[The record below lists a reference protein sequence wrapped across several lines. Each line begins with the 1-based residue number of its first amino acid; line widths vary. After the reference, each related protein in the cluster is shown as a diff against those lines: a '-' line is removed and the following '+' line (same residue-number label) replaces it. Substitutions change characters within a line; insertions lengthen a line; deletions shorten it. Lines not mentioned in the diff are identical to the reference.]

1 MNEEPRPVA
10 FSTRRRMT
18 VPSSAS
24 MPRAASHAAASRSAA
39 TPTTPETAASSAP
52 ARTIEV
58 SVRSPS
64 SSPRAPIRID
74 LPAPVSPVSTFSP
87 PVKRTCS
94 FSMIA

>member
-1 MNEEPRPVA
+1 MNEAPRPVD

-18 VPSSAS
+18 VPSSGS
-24 MPRAASHAAASRSAA
+24 MPCAASHAAASPEPP
-39 TPTTPETAASSAP
+39 TPTTPETAVSSAP

-64 SSPRAPIRID
+64 SRPRAPIRID
-74 LPAPVSPVSTFSP
+74 LPAPVSPVSTFRP
-87 PVKRTCS
+87 PAKRTCS